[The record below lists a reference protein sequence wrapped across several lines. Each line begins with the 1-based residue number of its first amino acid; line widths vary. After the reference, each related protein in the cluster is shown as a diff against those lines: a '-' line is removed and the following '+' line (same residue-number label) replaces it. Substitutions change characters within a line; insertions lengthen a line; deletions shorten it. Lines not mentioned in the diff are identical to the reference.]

1 VGKIRGA
8 YTVVRKSDGE
18 AIIDNI
24 TVDLDEDWI
33 QLAQNLDL

>member
-1 VGKIRGA
+1 VRSWDA
-8 YTVVRKSDGE
+8 YIVVRKSEGE

-33 QLAQNLDL
+33 QLAQKLDF